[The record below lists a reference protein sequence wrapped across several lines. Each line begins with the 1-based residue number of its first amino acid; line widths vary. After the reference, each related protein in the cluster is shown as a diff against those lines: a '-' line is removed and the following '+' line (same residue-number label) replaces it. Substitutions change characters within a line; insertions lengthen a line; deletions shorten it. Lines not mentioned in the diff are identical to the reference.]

1 MKKSSFL
8 LFLLIFLAILLAS
21 CVESNHSNLN
31 TNNTLIVE
39 DDFGYK
45 IVIKGVPSRI
55 VSLAPSNTE
64 ILFALGLGDK
74 IVGVTDYCNYPP
86 QALNKTKIGGYSTIN
101 IERVI
106 ALKPD
111 LVVAAYG
118 NGRETV
124 ETLRKFNI
132 TVVAL
137 NPKNVKDIERD
148 ILLLGKITGTED
160 NATKLVRW
168 MEEKIEYIKKKV
180 KGRKKVSVAH
190 ILWHDPIWVS
200 GKNTFIDEVISI
212 AGGCNVFDFEGWKI
226 VSIEDLIEKNPEVII
241 VSSGS
246 GMGGKRDVVYEWVV
260 SDERLRG
267 IDAVKNNR
275 VYVVNAD
282 IISRPSYRIVFAIEK
297 VAKLLHPNAFEKLV
311 LHQSQS

>member
-31 TNNTLIVE
+31 INNTLIVE

-212 AGGCNVFDFEGWKI
+212 AGGYNVFDFEGWKI

-260 SDERLRG
+260 SDERLKG

>member
-1 MKKSSFL
+1 M
-8 LFLLIFLAILLAS
+8 
-21 CVESNHSNLN
+21 
-31 TNNTLIVE
+31 
-39 DDFGYK
+39 
-45 IVIKGVPSRI
+45 
-55 VSLAPSNTE
+55 
-64 ILFALGLGDK
+64 GDK

-168 MEEKIEYIKKKV
+168 MEEKIEYVKKKV

-212 AGGCNVFDFEGWKI
+212 A
-226 VSIEDLIEKNPEVII
+226 
-241 VSSGS
+241 
-246 GMGGKRDVVYEWVV
+246 
-260 SDERLRG
+260 
-267 IDAVKNNR
+267 
-275 VYVVNAD
+275 
-282 IISRPSYRIVFAIEK
+282 
-297 VAKLLHPNAFEKLV
+297 
-311 LHQSQS
+311 